1 METAPVRATGRR
13 IAWCPPAPG
22 HHGIPEERVL
32 GARWIINFTESAT
45 EVFLSKISIAVIAL
59 VIGLAI
65 GGFGA
70 LTFGGGM
77 MGGAGAAAGLSA
89 GICSTVQAAQEEG
102 IMSAEQVDR
111 VLSRAAQ
118 DLSGAGGVPAGHE
131 VVGSAAAC
139 GKVLARVRESQS
151 K

>member
-1 METAPVRATGRR
+1 MTKT
-13 IAWCPPAPG
+13 
-22 HHGIPEERVL
+22 L
-32 GARWIINFTESAT
+32 
-45 EVFLSKISIAVIAL
+45 IAVIAL

-65 GGFGA
+65 GAFGA

-77 MGGAGAAAGLSA
+77 MAGAGAAAGLSV

-102 IMSAEQVDR
+102 LMTAEQVDR

-118 DLSGAGGVPAGHE
+118 DLSGAGGVPPGHE

-139 GKVLARVRESQS
+139 EKVLARVRESQS